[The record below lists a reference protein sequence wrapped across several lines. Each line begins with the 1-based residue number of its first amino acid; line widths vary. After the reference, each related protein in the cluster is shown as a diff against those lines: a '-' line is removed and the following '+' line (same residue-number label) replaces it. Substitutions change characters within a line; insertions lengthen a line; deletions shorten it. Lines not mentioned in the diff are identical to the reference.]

1 MKKLHS
7 FLIIAILLIVGCK
20 ENFLDTEN
28 LVSKSSEN
36 FPGTPVEAQQA
47 LAGAY
52 TILPPVIAGFPGIM
66 FNAEAMSDDRFGGGG
81 QNDRPPQAISYF
93 RTTDVNLMA
102 PEWSQYYQGIFRI
115 NSLLKSINLPKWESA
130 QQRQQVKGE
139 AHFLR
144 AFFYFD
150 LARQFSSPEVVDGHQ
165 LTVPLVLSPSPV
177 NNPRAPED
185 SLYAHIA
192 YDLKLAIDSLPDT
205 PLTPAW
211 KNTNLG
217 RASKWAAEGLMAR
230 IFLFYTG
237 YYQKTD
243 LPLPGGGSIT
253 KAQVISWVDDLVDR
267 SGAALLK
274 DPRNMWPY
282 TIDSTTYGYVKENHL
297 KWVGE
302 ENNTESIFEVV
313 YTGLISSVWNE
324 QTHYANSFNLNSG
337 IRNPEAQVPFGH
349 GWGFLPVNPK
359 LYDQW
364 PNADIRKKGSIW
376 NVDDPSEGIADQFMK
391 GADMQWQETNFIGK
405 KYIPINVVNNGVKEN
420 YSRRLYPGMPDNFM
434 LNNTQ
439 NIIILRL
446 ADVMLMGAELGS
458 GRAQQYM
465 DAIRT
470 RAGLPSVAPTLENIQ
485 QERRYELAFEGIR
498 YFDLLRWYGKEAG
511 VQIKQNETG
520 AAIFNIG
527 VRTTINQDR
536 GANYF
541 ETIDQRVR
549 DTGGFLMIPQDQID
563 LSKGVL
569 KQNPGWVNAGDYM
582 F

>member
-1 MKKLHS
+1 MKKIHS
-7 FLIIAILLIVGCK
+7 FLILMLLILGCK
-20 ENFLDTEN
+20 ESFLDSEN
-28 LVSKSSEN
+28 LTSKSSEN
-36 FPGTPVEAQQA
+36 FPGTPAEADQA

-66 FNAEAMSDDRFGGGG
+66 FNSEAMSDDRFGGGG

-102 PEWSQYYQGIFRI
+102 PVWSQYYQGIFRM
-115 NSLLKSINLPKWESA
+115 NSLLKSIHLPEWESPE
-130 QQRQQVKGE
+130 QRAKVVGE
-139 AHFLR
+139 ASFLR

-150 LARQFSSPEVVDGHQ
+150 LARQFSSPEVVNGHQ
-165 LTVPLVLSPSPV
+165 MTVPLVLDPVPV
-177 NNPRAPED
+177 NNPRATED
-185 SLYAHIA
+185 SLYAQIA
-192 YDLKLAIDSLPDT
+192 YDLKVAIDSLPAD
-205 PLTPAW
+205 PLTPGW
-211 KNTNLG
+211 KAANLG
-217 RASKWAAEGLMAR
+217 RANKWAAQGLMAR
-230 IFLFYTG
+230 VFLFYTG

-243 LPLPGGGSIT
+243 LPLAGGGTIT
-253 KAQVISWVDDLVDR
+253 KAQVIQWIDDIVDN
-267 SGAALLK
+267 SGATLLE
-274 DPRNMWPY
+274 DQREMWPY

-297 KWVGE
+297 SWVGE
-302 ENNTESIFEVV
+302 ENNTESIFEIV

-324 QTHYANSFNLNSG
+324 QVHYSNSFNLNSG
-337 IRNPEAQVPFGH
+337 IRNPESQVPFGH

-364 PNADIRKKGSIW
+364 PNEDIRKKGSIW
-376 NVDDPSEGIADQFMK
+376 NVDDTSEGTDEFMK

-405 KYIPINVVNNGVKEN
+405 KYIPVNVVNNGVKEN

-446 ADVMLMGAELGS
+446 ADVYLMGAELGS
-458 GRAQQYM
+458 ARAQEYM
-465 DAIRT
+465 DAVRT

-511 VQIKQNETG
+511 AVIKQNETG
-520 AAIFNIG
+520 ATIYNMNT
-527 VRTTINQDR
+527 RTTINQDR

-541 ETIDQRVR
+541 ETIDARVR
-549 DTGGFLMIPQDQID
+549 NTGGFLMIPQDQID
-563 LSKGVL
+563 LSEGVL
-569 KQNPGWVNAGDYM
+569 TQNPGWVNAGEYM

>member
-1 MKKLHS
+1 MKKIHS
-7 FLIIAILLIVGCK
+7 FLIIMLLILGCK
-20 ENFLDTEN
+20 ESFLDTEN
-28 LVSKSSEN
+28 LTSKSSEN
-36 FPGTPVEAQQA
+36 FPSTPAEADQA

-102 PEWSQYYQGIFRI
+102 PVWSQYYQGIFRM
-115 NSLLKSINLPKWESA
+115 NSLLKSIHLPEWESPEQRA
-130 QQRQQVKGE
+130 QVVGE
-139 AHFLR
+139 ASFLR

-165 LTVPLVLSPSPV
+165 LTVPLVLDPVPV
-177 NNPRAPED
+177 NNPRATED
-185 SLYAHIA
+185 SLYAQIA
-192 YDLKLAIDSLPDT
+192 YDLKVAIDSLPAD
-205 PLTPAW
+205 PLTPGW
-211 KNTNLG
+211 KAANLG
-217 RASKWAAEGLMAR
+217 RANKWAAQGLMAR
-230 IFLFYTG
+230 VFLFYTG

-243 LPLPGGGSIT
+243 LPLAGGGSIT
-253 KAQVISWVDDLVDR
+253 KAQVVTWIDDLVTN
-267 SGAALLK
+267 SGAALLE
-274 DPRNMWPY
+274 DPREMWPY
-282 TIDSTTYGYVKENHL
+282 TIDGENYGYVRDNEL
-297 KWVGE
+297 SWVGE
-302 ENNTESIFEVV
+302 ENNTESIFEIV

-324 QTHYANSFNLNSG
+324 QVHYANSFNLNSG
-337 IRNPEAQVPFGH
+337 IRNPESQVPFGH
-349 GWGFLPVNPK
+349 GWGFLTVNPK

-376 NVDDPSEGIADQFMK
+376 NVDDTSEGTDEFMK

-405 KYIPINVVNNGVKEN
+405 KYIPVNVINDGVKEN

-446 ADVMLMGAELGS
+446 ADVYLMGAELGS
-458 GRAQQYM
+458 ARAQEYM

-485 QERRYELAFEGIR
+485 EERRYELAFEGIR

-511 VQIKQNETG
+511 TIIKENESG
-520 AAIFNIG
+520 ATIYNMG
-527 VRTTINQDR
+527 TRTTINQDR

-541 ETIDQRVR
+541 ETIDARVR
-549 DTGGFLMIPQDQID
+549 NTGGFLMIPQDQID
-563 LSKGVL
+563 LSEGVL
-569 KQNPGWVNAGDYM
+569 TQNPGWVNAGEYM

>member
-1 MKKLHS
+1 MKKIHS
-7 FLIIAILLIVGCK
+7 FLIITLLIIGCK
-20 ENFLDTEN
+20 ESFLDTEN
-28 LVSKSSEN
+28 LTSKSSEN
-36 FPGTPVEAQQA
+36 FPGSPAEAEQA
-47 LAGAY
+47 LAGTY
-52 TILPPVIAGFPGIM
+52 TILPPVVAGFPGIM

-93 RTTDVNLMA
+93 RTTDVNLMS
-102 PEWSQYYQGIFRI
+102 PVWSQYYQGIFRA
-115 NSLLKSINLPKWESA
+115 NSLLKSIHLPKWESPE
-130 QQRQQVKGE
+130 QRQKVVGE
-139 AHFLR
+139 ASFLR

-165 LTVPLVLSPSPV
+165 LTVPLVLDPAPV
-177 NNPRAPED
+177 NNPRATED
-185 SLYAHIA
+185 SLYAQIA
-192 YDLKLAIDSLPDT
+192 YDLKVAIDSLPAD

-211 KNTNLG
+211 KTANLG
-217 RASKWAAEGLMAR
+217 RANKWAAQGLMAR
-230 IFLFYTG
+230 VFLFYTG
-237 YYQKTD
+237 YYQKSE
-243 LPLPGGGSIT
+243 LPLAGGGSIT
-253 KAQVISWVDDLVDR
+253 KAQVVTWIDDLVDR
-267 SGAALLK
+267 SGAALLE
-274 DPRNMWPY
+274 DPREMWPY
-282 TIDSTTYGYVKENHL
+282 TIDSTSYGYVKENHL
-297 KWVGE
+297 SWVGE

-337 IRNPEAQVPFGH
+337 IRNPESQIPFGH

-364 PNADIRKKGSIW
+364 PNTDIRKKGSIW
-376 NVDDPSEGIADQFMK
+376 NVDDATEGTDAFMK
-391 GADMQWQETNFIGK
+391 AADMQWQETNFIGK
-405 KYIPINVVNNGVKEN
+405 KYIPVNVVIDGAKEN

-439 NIIILRL
+439 NIVILRL
-446 ADVMLMGAELGS
+446 ADVYLMGAELGS
-458 GRAQQYM
+458 GRAQQYL

-485 QERRYELAFEGIR
+485 LERRYELAFEGIR

-520 AAIFNIG
+520 AAIYNIG
-527 VRTTINQDR
+527 IRTTINQDR

-541 ETIDQRVR
+541 ETTDTRVR
-549 DTGGFLMIPQDQID
+549 NTGGFLMIPQDQID

-569 KQNPGWVNAGDYM
+569 TQNPGWVNTGEYM